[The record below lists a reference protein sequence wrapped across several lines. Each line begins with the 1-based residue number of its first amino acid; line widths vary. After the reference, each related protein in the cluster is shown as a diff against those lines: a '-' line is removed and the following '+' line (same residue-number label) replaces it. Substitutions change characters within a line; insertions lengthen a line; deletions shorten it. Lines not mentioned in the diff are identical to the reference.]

1 MILREVKTNPY
12 RVVSVFVNDKCNF
25 GIKSSSGISFVKSTE
40 LSICDRYQTGSS
52 VCRDQVLDVFM
63 VNGLKKR
70 DDEKISVS
78 KNDES
83 EVLDVLD
90 DINSKKKSDIN
101 EYGHQMSLLEI
112 DDELKRIDDIIN

>member
-1 MILREVKTNPY
+1 
-12 RVVSVFVNDKCNF
+12 
-25 GIKSSSGISFVKSTE
+25 
-40 LSICDRYQTGSS
+40 
-52 VCRDQVLDVFM
+52 M

-83 EVLDVLD
+83 EVLDDIDSNVTNDGIEDLN